1 MAHSHTQ
8 KFRII
13 FSNFVLS
20 QVCVICFQD
29 RMTIKRNQDK
39 LLKQKKKMF
48 VACQA
53 YHLLDGFPRY
63 RVCFIALLKPF
74 FLPYNLTTLLGDT

>member
-1 MAHSHTQ
+1 MAHTQ
-8 KFRII
+8 KVRII
-13 FSNFVLS
+13 KKKLCST

-29 RMTIKRNQDK
+29 RMTIKSIQDK

-63 RVCFIALLKPF
+63 RVCLIALLKPF
-74 FLPYNLTTLLGDT
+74 FLPYTLTTLLGDT